1 MKLSILLLSI
11 FFSANALF
19 SQTLTPKVLKGTGS
33 FYADQFNGR
42 RTSSG
47 EIFDM
52 MKFTAAHREFPFNT
66 ILKVT
71 NTSTGEFVLVRVND
85 RGPFIMDRIIDLSY
99 AAADKLGYVP
109 IGLQEVELEF
119 LGIGKPE
126 ENPPQAIEDLEAYK
140 KTLSPGLPDD
150 YHQLYPTDPAKLI
163 MDARAKKTY
172 RDLQGNTV
180 RTPKGFG
187 LQIAVY
193 ANEDYAKT
201 LGADVASKGFSNVYI
216 ESFYNSKNGV
226 TYYRVIYGE
235 FETMQMT
242 APESKKLLQAGFDA
256 HFIYTYPRD

>member
-1 MKLSILLLSI
+1 
-11 FFSANALF
+11 
-19 SQTLTPKVLKGTGS
+19 
-33 FYADQFNGR
+33 
-42 RTSSG
+42 
-47 EIFDM
+47 
-52 MKFTAAHREFPFNT
+52 
-66 ILKVT
+66 
-71 NTSTGEFVLVRVND
+71 
-85 RGPFIMDRIIDLSY
+85 
-99 AAADKLGYVP
+99 
-109 IGLQEVELEF
+109 
-119 LGIGKPE
+119 
-126 ENPPQAIEDLEAYK
+126 
-140 KTLSPGLPDD
+140 
-150 YHQLYPTDPAKLI
+150 
-163 MDARAKKTY
+163 DARAKKTY

-256 HFIYTYPRD
+256 HFIYTYPKD